1 MPWLVRRVP
10 MYFNTDKLRG
20 LFSVGVSAFVL
31 FAQFLSPIPA
41 FADHTSNTSVVT
53 VAASLQ
59 GELPYAVIHYF
70 RADGDY
76 GDHTTGDYNDYW
88 GLHLWDG
95 IDETIDW
102 TSPKP
107 FLGEDEYGRFA
118 WIKLAP
124 NASNVGFIVHR
135 GDAKDGTENDRFFD
149 PFQTPEIWLKGGDAT
164 IYTSQAEAQGFITI
178 HYHRDDG
185 DYGDPSSSDFNDFWG
200 LHLWGDAINPSEG
213 TDWSNPKKPTGLDDY
228 GPYWQVQIVDA
239 SQLVNFIIHRGDTK
253 DPGPDQ
259 NFMPLEN
266 AGIWSESGDETIYPQ
281 RGAAENVAT
290 IHYHRPDGDYGDYA
304 SQDFND
310 FWGLHVWNGA
320 ASPNPSWTE
329 PVLPTGF
336 DVYGPFFEIALQP
349 DAEQLAYIIHRGDTK
364 DPGPDQ
370 FLTFDQWGY
379 EVWQLQGAGPDPT
392 QPHYVLPILDGA
404 RSRPDNNIEWNG
416 LRHDS
421 RDLLYRTPG
430 GAVPAGTDVLI
441 RFRTFHNDVTGV
453 SLRVYNV
460 NTSGQS
466 IIPMTLA
473 ASDVSCYQDELV
485 SSSCDFWQASIN
497 EASPNNLWYRF
508 IVTDGTDTDYYADD
522 TPALDGGLGVTT
534 EDVVDNSF
542 ALMYYDP
549 LFTAPDWAKSASIY
563 QIFPDRFRDGRSNNN
578 PKTGDTRYDDPII
591 KLSWGTLPEG
601 YCRNYADALL
611 NCPWRYDASPPD
623 WSPVIE
629 GPRGRDYF
637 GGDLAGVTQKL
648 DYLNELGVTTIY
660 FNPIFASQ
668 SNHGYDTSNYRQ
680 IDPGLGTLK
689 EFKTLVAEADKRGI
703 RIVLDGVFNHMSS
716 DSPFFDR
723 YHHYSDVGACESA
736 QSAFRSWFEF
746 QDVAPGTGTCVDSNN
761 QLNSATYT
769 GWFGFDS
776 IPVIDKSLPAVQQY
790 FLTNPNS
797 ISKSWLDRGASGW
810 RMDVSGDPSFPDG
823 YWETFRIATK
833 ETDPEALLISETW
846 KKDTTLL
853 RMLRGDRL
861 DTTMN
866 YRLRDAVL
874 GLLSPNNFD
883 SKGFADSGHILLPT
897 EFASRME
904 SIREDY
910 PDAAY
915 YSLMNLL
922 DSHDTERIRWTL
934 TPGVETRA
942 NKEFNSTS
950 VAEGVL
956 RQQIASLIQFT
967 VPGAPT
973 VYYGD
978 EIGMT
983 GDDDPDDRR
992 TYPWADMGGSPDS
1005 AMFVHYQTL
1014 NLLRATNTVLTSG
1027 DFVMLLA
1034 DDTSGVV
1041 AYGRKTNNQAAV
1053 VIINRSSA
1061 TQPVVIPVSGYLPDG
1076 ISLNKAY
1083 EVGSSGAG
1091 SVSVSGGEVG
1101 ISVGPLSAALFLS
1114 ESVDLQPTA
1123 APANLRIVT
1132 EGSENVLLEWN
1143 SVAGS
1148 LSYTL
1153 YRSPVSGGGWVPVA
1167 SLGGTSY
1174 SDNGLVRGKNYYY
1187 VVTSSDLFGNESDYS
1202 NEVAALPHYTI
1213 GWANLQWPPSLEHT
1227 ISATNRTENAYG
1239 QVWIAGA
1246 TDQPGP
1252 TPGLRAQLGFG
1263 PEGSNPD
1270 GNANWTWADT
1280 SFNVD
1285 AGNNDEFKAS
1295 MLPTTTGVFD
1305 YVYRYSTT
1313 NGRDWLYADL
1323 NGPVPTGNLPPNPGK
1338 LTVNSSGDLTPPDAP
1353 TNLLVANAS
1362 PVSITLKWDA
1372 HPNIDGDLA
1381 GFEVYRD
1388 GVLITTILN
1397 AGATEF
1403 VDSNVSEN
1411 ASYDYFVLAID
1422 TSYNHSGP
1430 SNTVNAT
1437 ASPRTVT
1444 VTFNVTVP
1452 VTTDATGFSV
1462 YIAGTLNLLDGGLP
1476 EWDPGVVKLTRV
1488 DATHWTIILTG
1499 KESTQIDYKY
1509 ALGSWDYVEKGGVC
1523 DEIDNRSLTLTYGTT
1538 GMQEVNDTVLNWRNV
1553 TPCGN

>member
-1 MPWLVRRVP
+1 
-10 MYFNTDKLRG
+10 MYFYTEKLRR
-20 LFSVGVSAFVL
+20 LFSLGVGALIL
-31 FAQFLSPIPA
+31 FTQVLSPIPA
-41 FADHTSNTSVVT
+41 FADHTSNTSMVT

-124 NASNVGFIVHR
+124 NASNVGFIIHR

-149 PFQTPEIWLKGGDAT
+149 PFQTPEIWLKGGDAA

-178 HYHRDDG
+178 HYHRDNG
-185 DYGDPSSSDFNDFWG
+185 DYGDPSSNDFNDFWG
-200 LHLWGDAINPSEG
+200 LHLWGDAIDPSEG
-213 TDWSNPKKPTGLDDY
+213 TSWTSPKEPTGFDDY

-239 SQLVNFIIHRGDTK
+239 SQPVNFIIHRGDTK

-259 NFMPLEN
+259 NFMPQEN
-266 AGIWSESGDETIYPQ
+266 AGIWIKSGDETIYPQ

-290 IHYHRPDGDYGDYA
+290 IHYHRSDGDYGDYS
-304 SQDFND
+304 SQNFND
-310 FWGLHVWNGA
+310 FWGLHVWLGA
-320 ASPNPSWTE
+320 ASPNPGWIE
-329 PVLPTGF
+329 PIHPTGF

-349 DAEQLAYIIHRGDTK
+349 GAEQLAYIIHRGDTK

-370 FLTFDQWGY
+370 FLTFDQWGN
-379 EVWQLQGAGPDPT
+379 EVWQLEGVGPDPT
-392 QPHYVLPILDGA
+392 QPHYVLPILDAA

-497 EASPNNLWYRF
+497 EASPNNIWYRF

-534 EDVVDNSF
+534 EDVVDDSF

-648 DYLNELGVTTIY
+648 DFLNELGVTTIY

-736 QSAFRSWFEF
+736 QSTYRSWFEF
-746 QDVAPGTGTCVDSNN
+746 QDVTPGAGTCVDSNN
-761 QLNSATYT
+761 LPNSATYT

-776 IPVIDKSLPAVQQY
+776 IPVINKSLPAVQQY

-846 KKDTTLL
+846 QKDTTLL

-874 GLLSPNNFD
+874 GLLAPQNFD
-883 SKGFADSGHILLPT
+883 SKGFADSGHSILPS

-922 DSHDTERIRWTL
+922 DSHDTERLRWTL
-934 TPGVETRA
+934 TPADTETTA
-942 NKEFNSTS
+942 AKELNETN
-950 VAEGVL
+950 VAEGKL

-973 VYYGD
+973 VFYGD
-978 EIGMT
+978 EVGMT

-992 TYPWADMGGSPDS
+992 TFPWADKGGSPDQD
-1005 AMFVHYQTL
+1005 MFAHYQIL
-1014 NLLRATNTVLTSG
+1014 NNLRSANDVLVSG
-1027 DFVMLLA
+1027 DFRVLLA
-1034 DDTSGVV
+1034 DDAAGVV
-1041 AYGRKTNNQAAV
+1041 VYGRKTADQVAIIV
-1053 VIINRSSA
+1053 VNRSGD
-1061 TQPVVIPVSGYLPDG
+1061 TQSIMVPVAGYLPDS
-1076 ISLNKAY
+1076 ITLNKTY
-1083 EVGSSGAG
+1083 EVGDGGAS
-1091 SVSVSGGEVG
+1091 SVSVLGGAING
-1101 ISVGPLSAALFLS
+1101 SVGPMSAAILLS
-1114 ESVDLQPTA
+1114 GNVDLDPTA
-1123 APANLRIVT
+1123 APSNLDIT
-1132 EGSENVLLEWN
+1132 IEGSETVSLEWDT
-1143 SVAGS
+1143 VPGAAG
-1148 LSYTL
+1148 YTL
-1153 YRSPVSGGGWVPVA
+1153 YRSPVSGGGWVTLA
-1167 SLGGTSY
+1167 SDLVGTSY
-1174 SDNGLVRGKNYYY
+1174 TDNGLTNGKTYYY
-1187 VVTSSDLFGNESDYS
+1187 VVTSSDFIGNESGYS
-1202 NEVAALPHYTI
+1202 NEVSALPHYTI
-1213 GWANLQWPPSLEHT
+1213 GWANLQWPPNMTHT
-1227 ISATNRTENAYG
+1227 ISAIDRTDFAYG
-1239 QVWIAGA
+1239 QVWIDGVSSQSGA
-1246 TDQPGP
+1246 
-1252 TPGLRAQLGFG
+1252 TPGLIAQLGFG
-1263 PEGSNPD
+1263 PEGSNLQS
-1270 GNANWTWADT
+1270 NWIWVDA
-1280 SFNVD
+1280 SFNKD
-1285 AGNNDEFKAS
+1285 DGNNDEFMAS
-1295 MLPTTTGVFD
+1295 LLPDSVGTFD

-1313 NGRDWLYADL
+1313 NGRDWLYADQ
-1323 NGPVPTGNLPPNPGK
+1323 NGPIPTGNLPPNPGK
-1338 LTVNSSGDLTPPDAP
+1338 LIVSSSGDLTPPAAP
-1353 TNLLVANAS
+1353 TNLLLSSTS
-1362 PVSITLKWDA
+1362 PTAISLAWDV
-1372 HPNIDGDLA
+1372 HPNTDGDLA

-1388 GVLITTILN
+1388 GGLLATVLGASVTSFTDTTV
-1397 AGATEF
+1397 TE
-1403 VDSNVSEN
+1403 NT
-1411 ASYDYFVLAID
+1411 SYDYYILAID
-1422 TSYNHSGP
+1422 TSYNRSTA

-1452 VTTDATGFSV
+1452 ASTDGTGRQV
-1462 YIAGTLNLLDGGLP
+1462 YIAGLLDRLDGNLP
-1476 EWDPGVVKLTRV
+1476 QWDPGGVVLTQV
-1488 DATHWTIILTG
+1488 DATHWTITLTG
-1499 KESTQIDYKY
+1499 IESTQIEYKY
-1509 ALGSWDYVEKGGVC
+1509 TLGDWEHVEKEDGPFPACAEVA
-1523 DEIDNRSLTLTYGTT
+1523 NRPLTLTFGGTGIQT
-1538 GMQEVNDTVLNWRNV
+1538 VNDTVLQWRNV
-1553 TPCGN
+1553 APCGN